1 MLFAVVIFLSLV
13 VLGVIAALR
22 FTKGVIPLRT
32 YESRELPGFPGPVG
46 LIRRL
51 DGAENRRRKLA
62 EARTPGVDENGLISL
77 PPAWEGKV
85 TAGRMACVAHTWAL
99 SILVKENAEA
109 AKARKTAIARATM
122 IPFFTGLGLLGM
134 IAAGLLKFQIALA
147 IGLACWAFF
156 TFSAIPTQFREWKAA
171 EMAKS
176 GLKEAGL
183 WPQLPSDAMAI
194 EQCLKA
200 LTWCH
205 VAGFRRILPR

>member
-32 YESRELPGFPGPVG
+32 YESRELPGFPGPAG

-51 DGAENRRRKLA
+51 DGAEKRRRKLA

-99 SILVKENAEA
+99 SRLLKENAEA

-122 IPFFTGLGLLGM
+122 IPFFTGLVLLGM
-134 IAAGLLKFQIALA
+134 IAAGLLKF
-147 IGLACWAFF
+147 
-156 TFSAIPTQFREWKAA
+156 
-171 EMAKS
+171 
-176 GLKEAGL
+176 
-183 WPQLPSDAMAI
+183 
-194 EQCLKA
+194 
-200 LTWCH
+200 
-205 VAGFRRILPR
+205 VA